1 MQEYQYPLD
10 LDWTTDEM
18 VIVMKMWEDLE
29 RANEKGINNEAFLKT
44 YQQFKTVVKSIGEE
58 KRLGREF
65 EKASGYSLSMMRLI
79 FFNSSMRFFL
89 LWSLPAVSQI
99 RTSAFLDFV
108 AEIAS

>member
-58 KRLGREF
+58 KRLGRDL
-65 EKASGYSLSMMRLI
+65 KNLTGVLLI
-79 FFNSSMRFFL
+79 SNQCSKQKKIQTKL
-89 LWSLPAVSQI
+89 
-99 RTSAFLDFV
+99 
-108 AEIAS
+108 

>member
-18 VIVMKMWEDLE
+18 VIVMKMWEV
-29 RANEKGINNEAFLKT
+29 FLNT

-65 EKASGYSLSMMRLI
+65 EKASGYSLY
-79 FFNSSMRFFL
+79 
-89 LWSLPAVSQI
+89 
-99 RTSAFLDFV
+99 RTVQQAKKNPNKTLRMNG
-108 AEIAS
+108 